1 MTTWAD
7 RILKVFPSGL
17 THLWIVA
24 DPDDVLL
31 DERVLS
37 RLRDQ
42 GYDVLPFEDSIAFRA
57 EYEERYRGAWDQGEV
72 GSSSALIIQVR
83 GTQVDELPWDYRRQA
98 RMASLSLSD
107 LFPKLSTSVVRQLG
121 SDLLPHLYEAQKKY
135 AHQVL
140 AEAPT
145 KDFVLTHIYRMKSPH
160 LISRLEDLWCEM
172 LRLHYQESL
181 LPSVLAQYV
190 GQVIGE
196 NALFNSL
203 PVAELFS
210 NRSMVLRL
218 IQDAWYRHL
227 TTLGVTGTRVAEPPH
242 AEYGAVLEVP
252 FEQPEVR
259 MILDSM
265 FLDGTL
271 QPLMVDRV
279 PADLPEW
286 VKVGVVKDPAA
297 LRNLVLAG
305 VSALTQELPDLES
318 NHRDWTHFAR
328 KMGEVISRFHSLS
341 VADAEVIKAKI
352 LALQSAADER
362 LREWLGKYYSGLSPL
377 SPAKVPIMVH
387 HVPRFLAL
395 RRGNGEDKI
404 ALLVFDGLSFDQWV
418 QIREKLKSHSP
429 GLDFKENACFAW
441 LPTLTSVSRQAL
453 FSGLR
458 PREFSDSIAT
468 TSKEPALWLRFW
480 QDQGLR
486 AQEVLFRKSVQQT
499 GDLPDLEAQL
509 SNTSIK
515 VAGIVVDTVD
525 EFVHGAVLGKRDIAS
540 RISSW
545 CESKF
550 VDRLVEFLLDHN
562 FHVYVTSDHGNV
574 EATGIGRINQGL
586 ATDTRGERVRTYR
599 SEALLSESA
608 ATCAGTFRLDVPGL
622 PANFLPLFAAGQGA
636 FVPKGD
642 QVVSHGGM
650 SLEELFV
657 PFIEIT
663 KASKTA

>member
-42 GYDVLPFEDSIAFRA
+42 GYDVLPFEDSVTFRA
-57 EYEERYRGAWDQGEV
+57 EYEERYRAAWDRGEP
-72 GSSSALIIQVR
+72 GPSTALIIQLR

-98 RMASLSLSD
+98 RVASLSLSD

-121 SDLLPHLYEAQKKY
+121 SDLLPQLFEAQKKF

-140 AEAPT
+140 GEAST

-181 LPSVLAQYV
+181 LPPVLAQYV
-190 GQVIGE
+190 GQVINE

-203 PVAELFS
+203 PVTELFS
-210 NRSMVLRL
+210 NRSVALRF
-218 IQDAWYRHL
+218 IQEAWYRHL
-227 TTLGVTGTRVAEPPH
+227 AKLGVGTRVAEPYH
-242 AEYGAVLEVP
+242 AGLSEEMDVP
-252 FEQPEVR
+252 FGQPEVR
-259 MILDSM
+259 GILDSM

-271 QPLMVDRV
+271 QPLMVNRV
-279 PADLPEW
+279 PVDLPEW
-286 VKVGVVKDPAA
+286 IKVGVVKDPAA
-297 LRNLVLAG
+297 MRNLVLAG
-305 VSALTQELPDLES
+305 AGALSQELPTMQS
-318 NHRDWTHFAR
+318 THRDWTHFAR
-328 KMGEVISRFHSLS
+328 KIGEVLSRFHSLN
-341 VADAEVIKAKI
+341 VADSESIKDKI
-352 LALQSAADER
+352 LELQSAADGH
-362 LREWLGKYYSGLSPL
+362 LREWVQKFYADLSSL
-377 SPAKVPIMVH
+377 APAKGPIMVH
-387 HVPRFLAL
+387 HVPRFLSL
-395 RRGNGEDKI
+395 RRSGGEEKI
-404 ALLVFDGLSFDQWV
+404 ALLVFDGLSIDQWV
-418 QIREKLKSHSP
+418 QIREQIKSDSP
-429 GLDFKENACFAW
+429 WLDFDENACFAW

-453 FSGLR
+453 FSGQR
-458 PREFSDSIAT
+458 PREFGDSIDSTAKEAAT
-468 TSKEPALWLRFW
+468 WLRFW

-486 AQEVLFRKSVQQT
+486 TNEVMFRKSIKRM

-509 SNTSIK
+509 SNTSVKI
-515 VAGIVVDTVD
+515 AGIVVDTVD

-540 RISSW
+540 RIANW

-550 VDRLVEFLLDHN
+550 VDRLVELLLDKG

-574 EATGIGRINQGL
+574 EATGIGRPNQGV
-586 ATDTRGERVRTYR
+586 ASETRGERVRTYR

-608 ATCAGTFRLDVPGL
+608 VACAGTFRLDVPGL
-622 PANFLPLFAAGQGA
+622 PANFLPLFAAGHGA
-636 FVPKGD
+636 FVPKGE

-650 SLEELFV
+650 SVEELFV

-663 KASKTA
+663 RASKIA